1 MSFFVDTHK
10 WTALNRSRGRV
21 DMCVWGELGHRGE
34 IGEGMGRK
42 ETTFEV
48 ENK

>member
-10 WTALNRSRGRV
+10 RTALNRNRGKV
-21 DMCVWGELGHRGE
+21 DMCVWGGGHRGE
-34 IGEGMGRK
+34 IGEGMGRE
-42 ETTFEV
+42 ETTFEI